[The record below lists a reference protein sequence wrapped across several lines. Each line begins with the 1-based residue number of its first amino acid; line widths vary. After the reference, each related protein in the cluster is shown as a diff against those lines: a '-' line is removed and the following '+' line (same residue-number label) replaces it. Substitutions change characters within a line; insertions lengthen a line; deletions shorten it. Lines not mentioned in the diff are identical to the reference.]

1 MNPIWSITKKELV
14 SYFTSPIAYIVIAVF
29 ILLSGFFFYSLVWW
43 FNTQALQMSQNPY
56 YFQQIN
62 INQMVFAP
70 LFHNLSIILLL
81 MLPVISMR
89 LFSEEKKMGTEELL
103 FTSPVSVLQIILG
116 KYLESLIVLLAMLG
130 LSAIPTIFTFIHGNP
145 EPVPYLLGYL
155 GLFLLGAAFLGLGIF
170 WSALTENQIVSAVL
184 TFGSLLLFWVLSWA
198 AYSARGLWQDVLNYL
213 SFFEHFDGLTKGVLD
228 TSDLVYYL
236 SFAFFGLFL
245 THSVI
250 QFRRWR

>member
-116 KYLESLIVLLAMLG
+116 KYLASLIVLLAMLG